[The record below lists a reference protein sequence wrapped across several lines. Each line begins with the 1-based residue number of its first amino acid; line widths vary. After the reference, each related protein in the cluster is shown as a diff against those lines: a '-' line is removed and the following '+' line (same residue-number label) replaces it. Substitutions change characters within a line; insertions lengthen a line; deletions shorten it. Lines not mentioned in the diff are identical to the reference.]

1 VTHRVID
8 KPHYLLL
15 TTSSDLTEP
24 GEVYWAMEGVFDSDT
39 AAITALLARHSHG
52 ITGSRIVEVTLPK
65 AVLPATLK
73 QIKGRVMEFA
83 DEESGD

>member
-1 VTHRVID
+1 MTHRVID

-24 GEVYWAMEGVFDSDT
+24 GEVYWTVQGGYDTDT
-39 AAITALLARHSHG
+39 AAITALLANHSHG
-52 ITGSRIVEVTLPK
+52 ITASRIVEVTLPK

-73 QIKGRVMEFA
+73 QVKGRVMEFA